1 LLSLFRLDQKTPALR
16 VYVRDFV
23 GRGNGT
29 AELPQTPYQHPV
41 NNTTTTTKHQVAP
54 LDAWV
59 QRIHPFQCKGGP
71 SKGMAGLPLKGL
83 LKLFNFYPFL
93 FVDDDSRLPA
103 IFNGSQ
109 KNIHPCQQ
117 AAIIYKLVNSLTA
130 IDAHERQFFD
140 KLLWGLVTSTI
151 FVGC

>member
-1 LLSLFRLDQKTPALR
+1 
-16 VYVRDFV
+16 
-23 GRGNGT
+23 
-29 AELPQTPYQHPV
+29 
-41 NNTTTTTKHQVAP
+41 
-54 LDAWV
+54 
-59 QRIHPFQCKGGP
+59 
-71 SKGMAGLPLKGL
+71 MAGLPLKGL

-130 IDAHERQFFD
+130 IDAHERQRFNE
-140 KLLWGLVTSTI
+140 LRGTVVSRRI
-151 FVGC
+151 FICSQSLIAR